1 MVHMAESKVH
11 AVDGKALMNAQVLS
25 EITHHVLGK
34 VKEELRH
41 THVVENERKMRPNL
55 TSEPVSFWE

>member
-1 MVHMAESKVH
+1 MVHMAESNVRT
-11 AVDGKALMNAQVLS
+11 VDGEALLNDKVLNAIV
-25 EITHHVLGK
+25 THVMAK

-41 THVVENERKMRPNL
+41 NHVVENERKMRPNL